1 MGTRI
6 RPLLKARTGSPT
18 IPQIWIAG
26 THVGGA
32 TDLFDAMRDGRMQR
46 CSSRRAS
53 RSTATPKSTRRSSCR
68 SGCILARRREGATTM
83 SFIDTIP
90 PAAAEGETAAMYRRQ
105 QAAWGYVPNYAKA
118 FSHRPEVMARWGALL
133 AEIRRPMDRRRF
145 ELATFAAAHE
155 LRNSACALAHG
166 RALGEFF
173 AEAEVVAIAE
183 GRLDGVLDD
192 AEQAIVRFARQVARD
207 ASRMRRRTSPR
218 WRPGGSTRA
227 RSSTSPR
234 PRPAA
239 PSSPRCSTRSA

>member
-1 MGTRI
+1 
-6 RPLLKARTGSPT
+6 
-18 IPQIWIAG
+18 
-26 THVGGA
+26 
-32 TDLFDAMRDGRMQR
+32 
-46 CSSRRAS
+46 
-53 RSTATPKSTRRSSCR
+53 
-68 SGCILARRREGATTM
+68 M

-105 QAAWGYVPNYAKA
+105 QVAWGYVPNYAKA

-133 AEIRRPMDRRRF
+133 AAIKRPMDRRRF

-173 AEAEVVAIAE
+173 AEAEVIAIAE

-207 ASRMRRRTSPR
+207 ASRMRRPTSARSPA
-218 WRPGGSTRA
+218 RA
-227 RSSTSPR
+227 RRGRDLRHRRGRGRPRLLRQDARRARREDGLALPGRRATPGAARSRSEGRSTSARPRRCPR
-234 PRPAA
+234 PPPASRHA
-239 PSSPRCSTRSA
+239 EGDRHAA

>member
-1 MGTRI
+1 
-6 RPLLKARTGSPT
+6 
-18 IPQIWIAG
+18 
-26 THVGGA
+26 
-32 TDLFDAMRDGRMQR
+32 
-46 CSSRRAS
+46 
-53 RSTATPKSTRRSSCR
+53 
-68 SGCILARRREGATTM
+68 M

-133 AEIRRPMDRRRF
+133 AEIKRPMDRRRF

-192 AEQAIVRFARQVARD
+192 AEQTIVRFARRVARD
-207 ASRMRRRTSPR
+207 ASRIEASDVAVLATRGLDAGEIFDIAAAAAGRAFFTKMLDALGVRMDSPYLAASDPWRRALTVG
-218 WRPGGSTRA
+218 RPIDD
-227 RSSTSPR
+227 R
-234 PRPAA
+234 PPERMPAPA
-239 PSSPRCSTRSA
+239 PASRHAEGDRHAA